1 MKKRIDCFP
10 YFNEK
15 ELLELRYHLLKD
27 YVDFF
32 VITDADR
39 THTGDPKPFTARE
52 TIKEL
57 GLDESKF
64 RVIEV
69 NLPSK
74 DEEPDDHARERMQ
87 RNAAAEYITWNTV
100 AFVGDADEII
110 DPKYINYYESIVRNN
125 PNNILHVPMFY
136 LMGRADLRDHL
147 PSGEPRFWANAYMC
161 MGHHKEKY
169 SLSQLRES
177 YSEQT
182 RYVVYRDIFAY
193 DNGIIEPAGWHFS
206 WMGDPERLKLK
217 FKSFMHYGDYIEDTE
232 FSQQPE
238 KMLEFM
244 SSWTP
249 KQDGVDPL
257 GRNTHILKSIGT
269 ESLPQV
275 IFELPR
281 VKEYLLPNVSA
292 KIEDRG
298 QDSE

>member
-15 ELLELRYHLLKD
+15 ELLELRYYLLKD
-27 YVDFF
+27 HVDFF
-32 VITDADR
+32 VVTDADR
-39 THTGDPKPFTARE
+39 THTGDPKPFTAKD
-52 TIKEL
+52 TIREL

-64 RVIEV
+64 RVVEV

-74 DEEPDDHARERMQ
+74 EEEPDDHFRERAQ

-110 DPKYINYYESIVRNN
+110 DPKYLDYYESIVRGN

-147 PSGEPRFWANAYMC
+147 PNGTPRFWANCYMC

-169 SLSQLRES
+169 TLSQLRES

-182 RYVVYRDIFAY
+182 RYVVYQDIFAI
-193 DNGIIEPAGWHFS
+193 DNGVIEPAGWHFS
-206 WMGDPERLKLK
+206 WMGDTERLKTK
-217 FKSFMHYGDYIEDTE
+217 FKSFMHYGDFIEDTE

-244 SSWTP
+244 DSWKPEEGKT
-249 KQDGVDPL
+249 DPL
-257 GRNTHILKSIGT
+257 GRYNHVLKPFDYGK
-269 ESLPQV
+269 LPKV
-275 IFELPR
+275 IFDLPR
-281 VKEYLLPNVSA
+281 VKDFLLPND
-292 KIEDRG
+292 K
-298 QDSE
+298 

>member
-1 MKKRIDCFP
+1 MKKLIDCFP

-32 VITDADR
+32 VVTDADR
-39 THTGDPKPFTARE
+39 THTGDPKPYSAKS

-64 RVIEV
+64 KVIEV
-69 NLPSK
+69 VLPSR
-74 DEEPDDHARERMQ
+74 EEESNDHVRERMQ
-87 RNAAAEYITWNTV
+87 RNAAEEYITWNTV

-110 DPKYINYYESIVRNN
+110 DPQYLGYYESIVRSN
-125 PNNILHVPMFY
+125 PNNILHVPMVY

-147 PSGEPRFWANAYMC
+147 PSGEPRFWANCYMC

-169 SLSQLRES
+169 TLSQLRES
-177 YSEQT
+177 YSEQS
-182 RYVVYRDIFAY
+182 RYVVYRDIFAI

-206 WMGDPERLKLK
+206 WMGNSERLKTK
-217 FKSFMHYGDYIEDTE
+217 FKSFMHYGDFIEDTE

-244 SSWTP
+244 DTWKP
-249 KQDGVDPL
+249 KEGGTDPL
-257 GRNTHILKSIGT
+257 GRYNHILKPFPH
-269 ESLPQV
+269 EKLPTI
-275 IFELPR
+275 IFENKR
-281 VKEYLLPNVSA
+281 IKNFLLP
-292 KIEDRG
+292 KK
-298 QDSE
+298 